1 MQIRAL
7 AVMLL
12 ALTLSGIAL
21 DALAQNGDQADAEIV
36 REPERCLRVNR
47 IRRTEIIDDQ
57 TIVFYQRGGGVF
69 VNSLPR
75 HCPQLKRN
83 DRFMYEVRSGE
94 LCEIDV
100 ITVLDRFG
108 GSFSRGFTCRLGMFH
123 PSSADA
129 VALLEEAAETGGASS
144 AVTATPVELP
154 EAADEDSDEAASG
167 GAPGSESADE

>member
-1 MQIRAL
+1 MPIRAL
-7 AVMLL
+7 SVMML
-12 ALTLSGIAL
+12 ALTLSGIAV
-21 DALAQNGDQADAEIV
+21 DALAQNGDQADEEIL

-57 TIVFYQRGGGVF
+57 TIAFYQRGGGVF

-75 HCPQLKRN
+75 SCPQLKRS

-100 ITVLDRFG
+100 ITVLNRFG

-129 VALLEEAAETGGASS
+129 VALLEEAAESGGAAS

-154 EAADEDSDEAASG
+154 EGADADSDEAASG
-167 GAPGSESADE
+167 GATNSEPAGE